1 MENSMEKLK
10 VTQVA
15 KNQFKTLGGVELINN
30 ARGAVYLHG
39 TMRGVTAVISKILVL
54 NPGVRLSHL
63 STAPVKV
70 IDGESVVV
78 NACAVFEDD
87 KLSSKGE

>member
-10 VTQVA
+10 VTKVA
-15 KNQFKTLGGVELINN
+15 KNQFKTLGVDLINN

-54 NPGVRLSHL
+54 NPGVRLAHL

>member
-10 VTQVA
+10 VTKVA
-15 KNQFKTLGGVELINN
+15 KNQFKTLGVDLINN

-54 NPGVRLSHL
+54 NPGVRLAHL

-70 IDGESVVV
+70 IDEESVVV

>member
-15 KNQFKTLGGVELINN
+15 KNQFKTLGVDLINN

-54 NPGVRLSHL
+54 NPGVRLAHL

-70 IDGESVVV
+70 IDEESVVV
-78 NACAVFEDD
+78 NACAVFEGD

>member
-15 KNQFKTLGGVELINN
+15 KNQFKTLGVDLINN

-54 NPGVRLSHL
+54 NPGVRLAHL

-70 IDGESVVV
+70 IDEESVVV

>member
-10 VTQVA
+10 VTKVA
-15 KNQFKTLGGVELINN
+15 KNQFKTLGVDLINN
-30 ARGAVYLHG
+30 AMGAVYLHG

-54 NPGVRLSHL
+54 NPGVRLAHL

-70 IDGESVVV
+70 IDEVSVVV

>member
-1 MENSMEKLK
+1 
-10 VTQVA
+10 
-15 KNQFKTLGGVELINN
+15 
-30 ARGAVYLHG
+30 
-39 TMRGVTAVISKILVL
+39 MRGVTAVISKILVL
-54 NPGVRLSHL
+54 NPGVRLAHL

-87 KLSSKGE
+87 KLSSKGELYSSLFLFEIVLCNRKINLCFYILFS

>member
-10 VTQVA
+10 VTKVA
-15 KNQFKTLGGVELINN
+15 KNQFKTLGVDIINN
-30 ARGAVYLHG
+30 AMGAVYLHG

-54 NPGVRLSHL
+54 NPGARLAHL

-70 IDGESVVV
+70 IDGVSVVV
-78 NACAVFEDD
+78 NACAVFEDN